1 MDSLNKFLWIDFGG
15 CGSMSDASELKECLE
30 NGALGFPAPDL
41 LPNDDLDIP
50 YFILGDD
57 AFGL

>member
-1 MDSLNKFLWIDFGG
+1 
-15 CGSMSDASELKECLE
+15 MSDASELKECLE